1 MKKALLFTAGSAIQK
16 FGDTIREEQEVL
28 MHISNIVMEI
38 FAMDTAIHRLM
49 KKSSTDLH
57 ADVTRT
63 FINDAVGRVEFSA
76 KQILAA
82 VADGDTLRTQIAALR
97 RVLRW
102 TPVNTVK
109 ARQRV
114 ADFLVESGRYAL

>member
-1 MKKALLFTAGSAIQK
+1 
-16 FGDTIREEQEVL
+16 
-28 MHISNIVMEI
+28 
-38 FAMDTAIHRLM
+38 
-49 KKSSTDLH
+49 
-57 ADVTRT
+57 VTRT

-102 TPVNTVK
+102 MPVNTVK

-114 ADFLVESGRYAL
+114 ANFLVDSGRYAL